1 MTSSRPDIGEPK
13 LIHHVQFLPLSQAFK
28 GMSSLLFFL
37 LVFAFQKQSLVA
49 SDIREQFKILAG
61 SYDIQVL
68 TDDLVFPVRTTHGP
82 IDGKKASDE
91 DMRAYGEIFLLEFAL
106 YPKELVKRSGLKR
119 VVLCSELSF
128 AGQRRN
134 AIPDFEHDTLYL
146 DVSRGSYNNKY
157 MRKVVHHE
165 FFHIID
171 FRDDGLLYKDD
182 RWGRLNP
189 DKFKYGDGGR
199 NAQSFSE
206 TSLLTDKFP
215 GFLNHYSTTGVEEDK
230 AEVFAN
236 MIVEP
241 KHVEDKKRKDPV
253 FDTKVRAMKELL
265 ASFCVQV
272 DEKFWERARKVH
284 R

>member
-1 MTSSRPDIGEPK
+1 MVG
-13 LIHHVQFLPLSQAFK
+13 PL
-28 GMSSLLFFL
+28 LFL
-37 LVFAFQKQSLVA
+37 LVFAFQKQSLIA
-49 SDIREQFKILAG
+49 SDIHERLKTLG
-61 SYDIQVL
+61 VSYDIQVL
-68 TDDLVFPVRTTHGP
+68 TDDLVLPVRTTHGP
-82 IDGKKASDE
+82 IDGKKASEE
-91 DMRAYGEIFLLEFAL
+91 DMRAYGEIYISEFAL
-106 YPKELVKRSGLKR
+106 YPKELVKRSRLKR

-146 DVSRGSYNNKY
+146 DVSRGSYNKKY

-171 FRDDGLLYKDD
+171 FRDDGLLYQDE

-189 DKFKYGDGGR
+189 DKFKYGDGGK
-199 NAQSFSE
+199 NAQSLSE
-206 TSLLTDKFP
+206 TSVLTDKFP

-241 KHVEDKKRKDPV
+241 RHVEDKTRKDPV
-253 FDTKVRAMKELL
+253 FDNKVHAMKELL
-265 ASFCVQV
+265 SSFCVQM
-272 DEKFWERARKVH
+272 DKQFWERARKVQ

>member
-1 MTSSRPDIGEPK
+1 M
-13 LIHHVQFLPLSQAFK
+13 LIHNDHFRRSLDAFK
-28 GMSSLLFFL
+28 AIKVLLL
-37 LVFAFQKQSLVA
+37 LILVFALQKQSSCA
-49 SDIREQFKILAG
+49 SDISEKFQTLAE
-61 SYDIQVL
+61 SYGIQVI
-68 TDDLVFPVRTTHGP
+68 TDDLMFPVRTTHGP

-91 DMRAYGEIFLLEFAL
+91 EMKAYGEIFLSEFAL

-146 DVSRGSYNNKY
+146 EVSRGSYNKKY

-182 RWGRLNP
+182 RWGRLYP

-199 NAQSFSE
+199 NAQSLSE
-206 TSLLTDKFP
+206 TSVLTDKFP

-236 MIVEP
+236 LIVEP
-241 KHVEDKKRKDPV
+241 RHVEDKTRKDPV
-253 FDTKVRAMKELL
+253 FDRKVQAMKVLL
-265 ASFCVQV
+265 SSFCVQM
-272 DEKFWERARKVH
+272 DEQFWARAQKVQ